1 MYINDILAPGI
12 QKDLWMSQGK
22 AAISASPP
30 GMHCCAFVLVS
41 AELNSLRQLSNKE
54 KAHPFLVLFDTV
66 TLVTV
71 LTVEKE
77 PNSVTT
83 SVTS

>member
-1 MYINDILAPGI
+1 
-12 QKDLWMSQGK
+12 MSQRK
-22 AAISASPP
+22 TTISAFPP
-30 GMHCCAFVLVS
+30 GMHSCTFVLVS
-41 AELNSLRQLSNKE
+41 AELNSLRQLSSKE
-54 KAHPFLVLFDTV
+54 KAHPFLFLFDTV